1 MWCEGCR
8 RYFTPQP
15 KPNGYDNALREQA
28 VKLYLE
34 GMSFRAVGRHLGI
47 HYGSVVNWV
56 NGHHDQ
62 DLPEQVEDQTAADTV
77 EIDELF
83 TYIGKKKT
91 SVRSDGGS

>member
-1 MWCEGCR
+1 MWCEDCH

-15 KPNGYDNALREQA
+15 KPNGYDSALKEQA

-47 HYGSVVNWV
+47 NYGSVVNWV
-56 NGHHDQ
+56 NAHHDQ
-62 DLPEQVEDQTAADTV
+62 DLPEQVEDQTPADTG

-83 TYIGKKKT
+83 TYIGKKRGKRT
-91 SVRSDGGS
+91 